1 MCVPLFK
8 YKPLCNPNTSH
19 LTGTTT
25 NRSKFKTPSTRPRS
39 KHPYSYSNK
48 AMSSMLKFPVTR
60 LSVAGGE
67 EGIEMKDFS
76 TSLRRR
82 EESGGRDLIIR
93 NCSNKENESGTCT
106 HNFYSRMGDSETGL
120 PILEL
125 DATLP
130 VTKNTVQISSE
141 KPYQHM
147 LDVYRTPPFAFNSQS
162 PGVTK
167 NSTDVCDDENRTL
180 VATDRDS
187 SIVVRSPLRRSVRLA
202 KRRSVGQCAPQAA
215 GFLSSP
221 LLKDSSSS
229 NFPVPSLLSPVSE
242 IIEVKKLIPYI

>member
-1 MCVPLFK
+1 
-8 YKPLCNPNTSH
+8 
-19 LTGTTT
+19 
-25 NRSKFKTPSTRPRS
+25 
-39 KHPYSYSNK
+39 
-48 AMSSMLKFPVTR
+48 MLKFPVTS
-60 LSVAGGE
+60 LGMAGGGE

-82 EESGGRDLIIR
+82 EESEGRDLITC

-106 HNFYSRMGDSETGL
+106 HNHYSRMGNSETSL

-125 DATLP
+125 DATSP
-130 VTKNTVQISSE
+130 VTKNTLQISSE

-147 LDVYRTPPFAFNSQS
+147 LDGYRISPFAFNSQS
-162 PGVTK
+162 PGVTT
-167 NSTDVCDDENRTL
+167 NSIDVCDDENRTL
-180 VATDRDS
+180 ATVRSS

-202 KRRSVGQCAPQAA
+202 KRRSVGQRAPQAA
-215 GFLSSP
+215 GYLSSP
-221 LLKDSSSS
+221 LLKDSGS